1 MVWRDERWWRFL
13 VVGGVCFTANLIVL
27 YVGTDVL
34 GLHYLVSMLL
44 SILIANTLGW
54 WLNRR
59 WSFRSR
65 ARGLVA
71 EYLRY
76 FAVTL
81 TSSFLSLILM
91 AVLVSGLRLH
101 YLAASSA
108 IAVGLTLFN
117 FLAHR
122 GWSFARQPRDLPP
135 E

>member
-34 GLHYLVSMLL
+34 RLHYLVSMLI
-44 SILIANTLGW
+44 SIVIANTLGW

-65 ARGLVA
+65 AKGLLA

-81 TSSFLSLILM
+81 TSSAASFVLM
-91 AVLVSGLRLH
+91 AVLVSGLKLH
-101 YLAASSA
+101 YLLASGV
-108 IAVGLTLFN
+108 IAVGMTLFN
-117 FLAHR
+117 FVAHR
-122 GWSFARQPRDLPP
+122 GWSFARQPSGPP
-135 E
+135 D